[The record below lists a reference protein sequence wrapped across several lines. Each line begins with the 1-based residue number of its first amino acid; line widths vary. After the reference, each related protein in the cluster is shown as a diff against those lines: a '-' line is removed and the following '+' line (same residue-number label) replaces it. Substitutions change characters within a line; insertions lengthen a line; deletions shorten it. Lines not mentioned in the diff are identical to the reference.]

1 MVRLAFGIQISRWF
15 ANEVISKTK
24 NLFRSLL
31 TMLIRK
37 NWKNCFTESSTRLY
51 LKRSLADVF
60 AQSVKFCTV
69 HCHILMSTDV
79 WTRWFINPWSNRQ
92 KMDGCSFQQRL
103 RQNLAFVLTQE
114 NTLSS
119 RFHFKVKRKS
129 IGSSKNGTS
138 AFQNSP
144 PFGRSAC
151 FYVTTTGNFERFQY
165 LARGDEPSTLTCKM
179 S

>member
-1 MVRLAFGIQISRWF
+1 MFFTEYLRWLLQNLLIDALLKFHYFPNNVIDDNGEISIWNSDLSLICKRSDF
-15 ANEVISKTK
+15 QNQKPVSK
-24 NLFRSLL
+24 SLNDAHQEKL
-31 TMLIRK
+31 KKL
-37 NWKNCFTESSTRLY
+37 CFTESSTRLY

-129 IGSSKNGTS
+129 IGSSKK
-138 AFQNSP
+138 
-144 PFGRSAC
+144 R
-151 FYVTTTGNFERFQY
+151 Y
-165 LARGDEPSTLTCKM
+165 
-179 S
+179 